1 MEGGKIINITLTHN
15 DIASMIGST
24 RESTTVA
31 LNTLKSQGLIDTR
44 KKKIIIKELEK
55 LQNFTGK

>member
-1 MEGGKIINITLTHN
+1 
-15 DIASMIGST
+15 MIGST

-31 LNTLKSQGLIDTR
+31 LNTLKSRGLIDSR